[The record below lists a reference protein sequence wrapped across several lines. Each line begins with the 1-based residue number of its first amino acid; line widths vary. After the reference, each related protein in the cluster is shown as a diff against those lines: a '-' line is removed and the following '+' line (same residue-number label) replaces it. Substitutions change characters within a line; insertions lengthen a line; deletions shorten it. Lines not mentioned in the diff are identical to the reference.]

1 MSSSLSSETESASHT
16 AEVGDRVI
24 KCDSLNDALLLKIAE
39 HAVSNGMPPVDAAE
53 TLRIVRV
60 LKKYGLFELA
70 DAIARLSPPRFSTE
84 EE

>member
-1 MSSSLSSETESASHT
+1 MSSSISSETEAAPHT
-16 AEVGDRVI
+16 AELGGRTI

-53 TLRIVRV
+53 ALRIVRV

-70 DAIARLSPPRFSTE
+70 DSVARLSPPRFSTE